1 VTVPSGRPADPE
13 ALLDVRD
20 LRIDLVR
27 DGGRVPVIHSV
38 SFAVRPGRVLA
49 IVGESGSGKSVTA
62 QAILRL
68 IPRELQI
75 TAGQILFR
83 PDAGTATDL
92 AALAP
97 DGSAIQR
104 IRGNRIAM
112 IFQEPMSCFSPVHTI
127 GNQIGDVLR
136 LHRGLTARQVRPA
149 AADLLD
155 RVGIADPARAVDRYP
170 HEFSGGMRQR
180 AMIAKALACKP
191 ALLLA
196 DEPTTALDVTIQAQ
210 VLDLMR
216 RLQREES
223 MAIVFITHDLGV
235 VAQMADE
242 VAIMYTGRIV
252 EQGPLRAVFRE
263 PRHPYTVS
271 LLQAVPGLRALH
283 ERRRLRPI
291 AGAVPNLYSM
301 PAGCTF
307 HPRCD
312 AVVRGRCEVAFPEP
326 RPVGPGHRVS
336 CHLYGGDRDG
346 RP

>member
-1 VTVPSGRPADPE
+1 MTTPSSRPVDPE
-13 ALLDVRD
+13 VLLDVRD
-20 LRIDLVR
+20 LRIDLVL
-27 DGGRVPVIHSV
+27 DGGRVGVIHGV
-38 SFAVRPGRVLA
+38 SFTVRPGRVLA

-62 QAILRL
+62 QAVLRL
-68 IPRELQI
+68 LPRELRI
-75 TAGQILFR
+75 TAGHILFR
-83 PDAGTATDL
+83 PDAAEATDL
-92 AALAP
+92 AALEP

-127 GNQIGDVLR
+127 GSQMGDVLR
-136 LHRGLTARQVRPA
+136 LHLGLTGRQVRAA

-155 RVGIADPARAVDRYP
+155 RVGIADPVQAVNRYP

-216 RLQREES
+216 RLQRQDG
-223 MAIVFITHDLGV
+223 MAIVFITHDLGI

-252 EQGPLRAVFRE
+252 EQGPLRAIFQH

-291 AGAVPNLYSM
+291 AGTVPNLYSM
-301 PAGCTF
+301 PDGCTF

-312 AVVRGRCEVAFPEP
+312 AFMRGRCEVAYPEP
-326 RPVGPGHRVS
+326 RPIGPGHRVS
-336 CHLYGGDRDG
+336 CHLYAGEIG
-346 RP
+346 PQP

>member
-1 VTVPSGRPADPE
+1 VTAASPPAAAD

-20 LRIDLVR
+20 LRIDLVLQ
-27 DGGRVPVIHSV
+27 GGRVGVIHGV
-38 SFAVRPGRVLA
+38 SFGVRPGRVLA

-68 IPRELQI
+68 LPRELRI
-75 TAGQILFR
+75 TAGHILFR
-83 PDAGTATDL
+83 PDAKGATDL
-92 AALAP
+92 AALEP
-97 DGSAIQR
+97 DGAAIQR

-127 GNQIGDVLR
+127 GSQIGDVLR
-136 LHRGLTARQVRPA
+136 LHLGLTGRRLRAA

-155 RVGIADPARAVDRYP
+155 RVGIADPVRAVDRYP

-180 AMIAKALACKP
+180 AMIAKALACQP
-191 ALLLA
+191 AVLIA

-216 RLQREES
+216 RLQREDG

-252 EQGPLRAVFRE
+252 EHGPLRAVFQA

-291 AGAVPNLYSM
+291 AGTVPNLYSV
-301 PAGCTF
+301 PDGCTF

-312 AVVRGRCEVAFPEP
+312 AVIRGRCEVTFPQS
-326 RPVGPGHRVS
+326 RSVGPGHRVS
-336 CHLYGGDRDG
+336 CHLHASPDHG
-346 RP
+346 PPP